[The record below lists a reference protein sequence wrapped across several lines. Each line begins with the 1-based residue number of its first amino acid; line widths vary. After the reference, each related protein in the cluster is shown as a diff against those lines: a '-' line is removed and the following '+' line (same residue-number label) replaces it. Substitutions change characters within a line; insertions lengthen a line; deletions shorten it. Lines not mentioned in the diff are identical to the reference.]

1 MVEASTNGPP
11 WKTEIRPQDTSV
23 QVRIVPRL
31 HLLFCPYLPMSDPVV
46 FSHWE
51 LGPLESFENRWM
63 DPRFKAQAT
72 AFLGKFVG
80 TNGKP
85 IENPTLLCRKG
96 RQLDGQQPSLNEVK
110 ALQLSLVFSSI
121 DRNPRRS
128 PENMHDGWMMVTS
141 ENAELHVWPIDL
153 EEGYVAKSTGL
164 LVNVNMFGHK
174 VDDPRLVMSPPLD
187 LHMPIGIGAP
197 DPLLLEG
204 VFETTLKSYG
214 SPGSDNT
221 ADKVRVAVEWLVRA
235 WHNTATVQY
244 PERIVFLK
252 TAFEAVTGTNRT
264 HKSAKTLR
272 KIFEGT
278 SATAYDSKVLVW
290 SPDEKAIR
298 THTWV
303 DRSNRP
309 RTRAVT
315 DLEHWFMEFGKV
327 RNTIIHDHQLPRLEY
342 SISDTAY
349 SGHFFFTAEF
359 LLRGVIK
366 VLLAK
371 CGYADSW
378 RSDAWRGIRAILEKE
393 DAGSAE

>member
-1 MVEASTNGPP
+1 
-11 WKTEIRPQDTSV
+11 
-23 QVRIVPRL
+23 
-31 HLLFCPYLPMSDPVV
+31 MSDPVA
-46 FSHWE
+46 FADWE
-51 LGPLESFENRWM
+51 LGPLKSFENRWM

-80 TNGKP
+80 ADGKP
-85 IENPTLLCRKG
+85 IENPVLLCRKG
-96 RQLDGQQPSLNEVK
+96 KQLDGQQPSLNEVK
-110 ALQLSLVFSSI
+110 ALQLSLVFASV
-121 DRNPRRS
+121 DRNPRFV
-128 PENMHDGWMMVTS
+128 PENMHGGWGMVTS

-164 LVNVNMFGHK
+164 LVSVNTLGYK

-187 LHMPIGIGAP
+187 LHMPIGIPAP
-197 DPLLLEG
+197 DPLVLEG
-204 VFETTLKSYG
+204 VFETTLKSFC
-214 SPGSDNT
+214 SPGTDNT
-221 ADKVRVAVEWLVRA
+221 ADKVRVAVEWLARA

-252 TAFEAVTGTNRT
+252 TAFEAVTGTSST
-264 HKSAKTLR
+264 HKSAKKLR
-272 KIFEGT
+272 KIFEK
-278 SATAYDSKVLVW
+278 SPATAQDSEVLVW
-290 SPDEKAIR
+290 SPEEKAIR

-303 DRSNRP
+303 DRSNRR

-315 DLEHWFMEFGKV
+315 DLEHWFMEFGAV
-327 RNTIIHDHQLPRLEY
+327 RNTIIHDRKLPPLEY

-371 CGYADSW
+371 CGYEAAW
-378 RSDAWRGIRAILEKE
+378 RSETWRVIQAILEEE
-393 DAGSAE
+393 DAGSTD